1 MSKEKATREP
11 KFTAGGFKAMQYVLS
26 IAKKVGANKLSDA
39 VRSKNTCKAC
49 AFGTGGQRGGLHNE
63 YSNRIEVCNKNIQ
76 AQLSDI
82 RDPIPFEIFEQNTI
96 DELRAL
102 SPKQLEDLG
111 RLATPLYKNKN
122 SDQYT
127 KISYSEAYKIIGH
140 RLKHSDPM
148 RSFFYG
154 SGRSSNEAAFILQLM
169 ARVYGS
175 NHINNCSYYC
185 HQATS
190 VGLSSSI
197 GTGTATIKYGDLHK
211 ADLIFVIGANPAS
224 NHPRFVKVLL
234 ECRQRGGQVIVIN
247 PAREAGLI
255 RFASPANF
263 KSMIAGGNEVAS
275 LFIQPHVGGDS
286 ALIAGIAKYLI
297 ENGNV
302 NDDYIEKYC
311 DGYEAYIKFIDTL
324 TWAVIE
330 RESGVE
336 KSDIQ
341 QIGAIYAKSNKTV
354 FSWGMGLTH
363 HQNGTDNIE
372 AIANLAL
379 LQGMIGGEG
388 KGLLPLRGHSNVQG
402 VGSMGFTPKLKS
414 RVFEAIEKLYGVELP
429 KYEGMDTLACVQA
442 AAKRKI
448 DFALLLG
455 GNLYAANPDTNFS
468 KKALDSI
475 PFKVMINSTLNETH
489 LNGVAG
495 ENIVLPIRVRDEENQ
510 ATTQESM
517 FNFLRM
523 SDGGINRINSLS
535 SEVEIITN
543 IATRI
548 IDKRDVDFGL
558 FTEHRNI
565 RDAIANLIPGF
576 EKLANIDDEKKE
588 FHIGGRHFTS
598 PRFST
603 ESGKAIFR
611 VPSQTNWE
619 RQDQLNSK
627 GSNFLLTSVRSEG
640 QFNTI
645 IYNEEDIYRR
655 QKHRKVL
662 FMNPS
667 DIENLDIKEGALVNV
682 SNKLGQ
688 MKNLTIKSFDIKPG
702 NIMTYFPEANILIP
716 QDVDSRSRTPSFKSI
731 EVTVLQKDC

>member
-1 MSKEKATREP
+1 MSKEKAAREP

-102 SPKQLEDLG
+102 RPKQLEDLG

-140 RLKHSDPM
+140 RLKNSDPM

-247 PAREAGLI
+247 PAREAGLM

-286 ALIAGIAKYLI
+286 ALITGIAKYLI
-297 ENGNV
+297 ESGHV
-302 NDDYIEKYC
+302 NSDYIEKYC

-336 KSDIQ
+336 KSEIQ
-341 QIGAIYAKSNKTV
+341 QIGAIYAKSNKT
-354 FSWGMGLTH
+354 
-363 HQNGTDNIE
+363 
-372 AIANLAL
+372 
-379 LQGMIGGEG
+379 
-388 KGLLPLRGHSNVQG
+388 
-402 VGSMGFTPKLKS
+402 
-414 RVFEAIEKLYGVELP
+414 
-429 KYEGMDTLACVQA
+429 
-442 AAKRKI
+442 
-448 DFALLLG
+448 
-455 GNLYAANPDTNFS
+455 
-468 KKALDSI
+468 
-475 PFKVMINSTLNETH
+475 
-489 LNGVAG
+489 
-495 ENIVLPIRVRDEENQ
+495 
-510 ATTQESM
+510 
-517 FNFLRM
+517 
-523 SDGGINRINSLS
+523 
-535 SEVEIITN
+535 
-543 IATRI
+543 
-548 IDKRDVDFGL
+548 
-558 FTEHRNI
+558 
-565 RDAIANLIPGF
+565 
-576 EKLANIDDEKKE
+576 
-588 FHIGGRHFTS
+588 
-598 PRFST
+598 
-603 ESGKAIFR
+603 
-611 VPSQTNWE
+611 
-619 RQDQLNSK
+619 
-627 GSNFLLTSVRSEG
+627 
-640 QFNTI
+640 
-645 IYNEEDIYRR
+645 
-655 QKHRKVL
+655 
-662 FMNPS
+662 
-667 DIENLDIKEGALVNV
+667 
-682 SNKLGQ
+682 
-688 MKNLTIKSFDIKPG
+688 
-702 NIMTYFPEANILIP
+702 
-716 QDVDSRSRTPSFKSI
+716 
-731 EVTVLQKDC
+731 